1 MEDFWPASAFQHN
14 LQSLQAELRV
24 EAVRELPAQHVSG
37 EQVHDRNQIEK
48 AFLQRDVGDV
58 RGPHLIH
65 SRELA
70 EIHQA
75 GETLGW
81 IPWNRG
87 GGFLVDRP

>member
-1 MEDFWPASAFQHN
+1 MEDFWPASAFQPN

-24 EAVRELPAQHVSG
+24 EAIRELSAEHVPG
-37 EQVHDRNQIEK
+37 EHVHDRHQVEK

-58 RGPHLIH
+58 LGPHLVY

-70 EIHQA
+70 EIHHA
-75 GETLGW
+75 GETFGW

-87 GGFLVDRP
+87 TGFLVDRP